1 MAELEMIAPEGAP
14 AGADPFKAPET
25 PETESSDLASIID
38 RALDGA
44 EEGETEARAARE
56 RDEKGR
62 FKAKEPAA
70 SEEAPAAP
78 ADASAA
84 ADPAAKEP
92 VTVRKAEAE
101 TVPAGETGAAPV
113 SEGHFRGWSSDE
125 RARFNSLTKDA
136 QDFVLARQKSLE
148 GNYNR
153 KLTEA
158 GEFRKSVE
166 PLASVTQEHADY
178 FASLGAAPHEA
189 IRNMVQVSRV
199 LDQGTYAQKVQILQ
213 QLAHN
218 YGLPFAL
225 QQAEDPHA
233 PGGQRYAE
241 IYDQRAELANTRA
254 ELERIRR
261 AQEEASQHHYVS
273 TVQAFASQTDAQGQ
287 PKYPFFEQVRGTMA
301 QLMHKAAEQETGLTL
316 EQAYAQASAPIQAA
330 IEAERSRVKAET
342 ERVQREA
349 AEKARR
355 ASPVRTS
362 PAAPNGRTAPGS
374 LNDLISGALDRAGIA

>member
-1 MAELEMIAPEGAP
+1 MELEVIAPEGAP

-25 PETESSDLASIID
+25 PETESSDLSAIID

-44 EEGETEARAARE
+44 EEGESEARAARE

-78 ADASAA
+78 DASAA

-92 VTVRKAEAE
+92 VAAQKAEAE
-101 TVPAGETGAAPV
+101 TAPAGETGAATV

-125 RARFNSLTKDA
+125 RARFTSLPKDA
-136 QDFVLARQKSLE
+136 QDFVLARQKAMES
-148 GNYNR
+148 NYNR

-178 FASLGAAPHEA
+178 FQSLGAAPHEA

-254 ELERIRR
+254 QLEQIKR
-261 AQEEASQHHYVS
+261 AHEASQQQTFVS
-273 TVQAFASQTDAQGQ
+273 QVNAFAQQTDANGQ
-287 PKYPFFEQVRGTMA
+287 PKYPFFEQVRGAMSQAMLSGQA
-301 QLMHKAAEQETGLTL
+301 QTL
-316 EQAYAQASAPIQAA
+316 EDAYAKAVAPIQQAIDARAA
-330 IEAERSRVKAET
+330 AVRAET
-342 ERVQREA
+342 ERAQREA

>member
-1 MAELEMIAPEGAP
+1 MSELEIIAPEGAP
-14 AGADPFKAPET
+14 APADPFTAAET
-25 PETESSDLASIID
+25 SEKSETDSGDLSAIID

-44 EEGETEARAARE
+44 EAGESEARAARD

-62 FKAKEPAA
+62 FKAREPAV
-70 SEEAPAAP
+70 SEATPTEAPAA
-78 ADASAA
+78 SAE

-92 VTVRKAEAE
+92 VAAQKAQAE
-101 TVPAGETGAAPV
+101 TAPAGETGAAPI

-125 RARFNSLTKDA
+125 RARFTSLPKDA
-136 QDFVLARQKSLE
+136 QDFVLARQKAME

-166 PLASVTQEHADY
+166 PLAHVTQEHADY

-199 LDQGTYAQKVQILQ
+199 LDTGTYAQKVQILQ

-241 IYDQRAELANTRA
+241 IYDQRVELANTRA
-254 ELERIRR
+254 QLEQIRR
-261 AQEEASQHHYVS
+261 AHEESQQQTFVS
-273 TVQAFASQTDAQGQ
+273 QVNAFASTQDANGQ
-287 PKYPFFEQVRGTMA
+287 PKYPFFEQVRGAMSQMMLA
-301 QLMHKAAEQETGLTL
+301 GQAATL
-316 EQAYAQASAPIQAA
+316 EDAYAKAVGPIQAA
-330 IEAERSRVKAET
+330 IDAERSRVKAET
-342 ERVQREA
+342 ERLQREA

>member
-1 MAELEMIAPEGAP
+1 MELEIIAPEGAP

-25 PETESSDLASIID
+25 PETESSDLSSIID

-44 EEGETEARAARE
+44 EEGESEARAARE

-62 FKAKEPAA
+62 FKAKPAA
-70 SEEAPAAP
+70 SEEASEAP
-78 ADASAA
+78 DASAA

-92 VTVRKAEAE
+92 VAAQKAQAE
-101 TVPAGETGAAPV
+101 TAPAGETGAAPI

-125 RARFNSLTKDA
+125 RARFTSLPKDA
-136 QDFVLARQKSLE
+136 QDFVLSRQKAMES
-148 GNYNR
+148 NYNR

-189 IRNMVQVSRV
+189 IRNMVAVSRV
-199 LDQGTYAQKVQILQ
+199 LDTGTYAQKVQILQ

-254 ELERIRR
+254 QLEQIRR
-261 AQEEASQHHYVS
+261 AHEATQQQTFVSQ
-273 TVQAFASQTDAQGQ
+273 VQAFAGTQDANGN
-287 PKYPFFEQVRGTMA
+287 PKYPFFEQVRGAMSQMMLA
-301 QLMHKAAEQETGLTL
+301 GQAATL
-316 EQAYAQASAPIQAA
+316 EDAYAKAVGPIQAA
-330 IEAERSRVKAET
+330 IDAERSRVKAET
-342 ERVQREA
+342 ERLQREA

>member
-1 MAELEMIAPEGAP
+1 MSELEIIAPEGAP
-14 AGADPFKAPET
+14 APADPFTAAET
-25 PETESSDLASIID
+25 SEKSETDSGDLSAIID

-44 EEGETEARAARE
+44 EAGESEARAARE

-62 FKAKEPAA
+62 FKAKPAA
-70 SEEAPAAP
+70 SEEASEAP
-78 ADASAA
+78 DASAA

-92 VTVRKAEAE
+92 VAAQKAQAE
-101 TVPAGETGAAPV
+101 TAPAGETGAAPI

-125 RARFNSLTKDA
+125 RARFTSLPKDA
-136 QDFVLARQKSLE
+136 QDFVLARQKAME

-166 PLASVTQEHADY
+166 PLAHVTQEHADY

-199 LDQGTYAQKVQILQ
+199 LDTGTYAQKVQILQ

-241 IYDQRAELANTRA
+241 IYDQRVELANTRA
-254 ELERIRR
+254 QLEQIRR
-261 AQEEASQHHYVS
+261 AHEESQQQTFVS
-273 TVQAFASQTDAQGQ
+273 QVNAFASTQDANGQ
-287 PKYPFFEQVRGTMA
+287 PKYPFFEQVRGAMSQMMLA
-301 QLMHKAAEQETGLTL
+301 GQAATL
-316 EQAYAQASAPIQAA
+316 EDAYAKAVGPIQAA
-330 IEAERSRVKAET
+330 IDAERSRVKAET
-342 ERVQREA
+342 ERLQREA

>member
-1 MAELEMIAPEGAP
+1 MELEVIAPEGAP
-14 AGADPFKAPET
+14 AGADPFPAKDTA
-25 PETESSDLASIID
+25 ETESNDLSAIID

-44 EEGETEARAARE
+44 EAGESEARAARD
-56 RDEKGR
+56 RDERGR
-62 FKAKEPAA
+62 FKAKDA
-70 SEEAPAAP
+70 SEATPPAAP
-78 ADASAA
+78 DASAA

-92 VTVRKAEAE
+92 VTAQKAEAE

-125 RARFNSLTKDA
+125 RARFTSLPKDA
-136 QDFVLARQKSLE
+136 QDFVLSRQKAME

-158 GEFRKSVE
+158 GEFRKSIE
-166 PLASVTQEHADY
+166 PLAHVTQEHADY
-178 FASLGAAPHEA
+178 FQSIGAAPHEA
-189 IRNMVQVSRV
+189 IRNMVHVSRV

-225 QQAEDPHA
+225 QQAEDPYA
-233 PGGQRYAE
+233 PGGQRYAD
-241 IYDQRAELANTRA
+241 IYDQRAELANTKA
-254 ELERIRR
+254 QLEQIRR
-261 AQEEASQHHYVS
+261 AHEESQQQTFVS
-273 TVQAFASQTDAQGQ
+273 QVQAFASTQDANGQ
-287 PKYPFFEQVRGTMA
+287 PKYPFFEQVRGAMSQMMLA
-301 QLMHKAAEQETGLTL
+301 GQAATL
-316 EQAYAQASAPIQAA
+316 EDAYAKAVGPIQAA
-330 IEAERSRVKAET
+330 IDAERQRVRAET
-342 ERVQREA
+342 ERAQREA